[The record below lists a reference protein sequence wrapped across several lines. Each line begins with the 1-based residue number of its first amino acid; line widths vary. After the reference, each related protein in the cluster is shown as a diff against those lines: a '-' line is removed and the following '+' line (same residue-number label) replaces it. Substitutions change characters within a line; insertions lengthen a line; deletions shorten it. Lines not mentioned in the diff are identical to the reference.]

1 MVDRVL
7 DEELVVLKVLVELNE
22 LLVVDDVLL
31 VVELEL

>member
-1 MVDRVL
+1 VVDRVL